1 MPGPHWLVP
10 ALVAATVLS
19 AEERSVA
26 VGLLLDAPCPPAVL
40 ERSIEIAEGLR
51 RAYGIDTGRALAD
64 REAAARQAQREWLDD
79 FEPSD
84 EEIAVTAAELGYSLD
99 PVHCADACD
108 NVRALATLELK
119 KRALVRFA
127 LSP

>member
-1 MPGPHWLVP
+1 V
-10 ALVAATVLS
+10 TS
-19 AEERSVA
+19 
-26 VGLLLDAPCPPAVL
+26 
-40 ERSIEIAEGLR
+40 
-51 RAYGIDTGRALAD
+51 GRALAA

-84 EEIAVTAAELGYSLD
+84 GEFAVTAAELGNSLD
-99 PVHCADACD
+99 PVRCADACD

-119 KRALVRFA
+119 NRAFVRFA

>member
-1 MPGPHWLVP
+1 M
-10 ALVAATVLS
+10 TS
-19 AEERSVA
+19 
-26 VGLLLDAPCPPAVL
+26 
-40 ERSIEIAEGLR
+40 
-51 RAYGIDTGRALAD
+51 GRALAA

-84 EEIAVTAAELGYSLD
+84 GEFAVTAAELGNSLD
-99 PVHCADACD
+99 PVRCADACD

-119 KRALVRFA
+119 NRAFVRFA